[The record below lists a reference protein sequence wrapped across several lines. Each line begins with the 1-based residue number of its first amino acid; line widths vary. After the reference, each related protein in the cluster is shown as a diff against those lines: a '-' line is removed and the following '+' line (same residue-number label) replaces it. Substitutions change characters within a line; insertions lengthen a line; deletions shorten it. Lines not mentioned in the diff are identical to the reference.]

1 MSYVCASG
9 RWLRL
14 SGLGK
19 LQIAPPTSTERLESQ
34 QVSAPPSPR
43 VLALPEKSKGWP
55 TETPN
60 QHLNLELNRL
70 YSVDDQLD
78 WNLIDIL
85 TDGTRSKLRTPNEM
99 DRRLLNMAIV
109 IRREEFW
116 GSPSYQ
122 VEVGARTFSR
132 LVHIAVLPACH
143 GLPLRWQH
151 GWE

>member
-1 MSYVCASG
+1 
-9 RWLRL
+9 L
-14 SGLGK
+14 GLGK

-43 VLALPEKSKGWP
+43 VLALPEKNKGGP

-85 TDGTRSKLRTPNEM
+85 NLTARNGQSWGPNTICGSNL
-99 DRRLLNMAIV
+99 LLNMAIV
-109 IRREEFW
+109 IR
-116 GSPSYQ
+116 
-122 VEVGARTFSR
+122 
-132 LVHIAVLPACH
+132 
-143 GLPLRWQH
+143 
-151 GWE
+151 